1 MFSRSMSVLRKM
13 SSVLLL
19 CLFCVS
25 SYGADKKI
33 GIIVFD
39 GVLTS
44 DITAPAE
51 VFGIASKKS
60 WFSSYEVILINVG
73 SEDFIS
79 TEEGLGIKVD
89 AYLSDFPKVDV
100 LLIPSAYDMAPLL
113 RNKKLLQYI
122 TSVRDAGNWLASNCS
137 GAFVLAESGVL
148 NGKSATTWYGGESGF
163 QRAYP
168 KVKVQHDTNY
178 VIDDK
183 IISSN
188 GSLVSYQAALILL
201 EQLAGPSK
209 VQEVK
214 DTLQLQRLLSI

>member
-1 MFSRSMSVLRKM
+1 MFSRSARFLKTISMA
-13 SSVLLL
+13 LLL
-19 CLFCVS
+19 CLFCVG

-51 VFGIASKKS
+51 VFGIASKQS

-89 AYLSDFPKVDV
+89 AYLSDLPQVDV
-100 LLIPSAYDMAPLL
+100 LLVPSAYDMAALL
-113 RNKKLLQYI
+113 GNKELLQYI
-122 TSVRDAGNWLASNCS
+122 VSVRNAGKWLASNCS

-148 NGKSATTWYGGESGF
+148 DGKSATTWYGGESSF

-168 KVKVQHDTNY
+168 KVKVQHNANY

-188 GSLVSYQAALILL
+188 GSLVSYQAALVLL

-209 VQEVK
+209 AKEVK
-214 DTLQLQRLLSI
+214 DTLQLGRLLNF

>member
-1 MFSRSMSVLRKM
+1 MSIRLGSILKAI
-13 SSVLLL
+13 STALLL
-19 CLFCVS
+19 CVLCVN

-73 SEDFIS
+73 SEGFIS

-89 AYLSDFPKVDV
+89 AYLSDLPEVDV
-100 LLIPSAYDMAPLL
+100 LLVPSAYDMAPLL
-113 RNKKLLQYI
+113 SNKQLLQYI
-122 TSVRDAGNWLASNCS
+122 SAVRNAGKWLASNCS

-148 NGKSATTWYGGESGF
+148 DGKSATTWYGGESDF

-168 KVKVQHDTNY
+168 KVKVQHNTNY

-188 GSLVSYQAALILL
+188 GSLVSYQAALVLL

-209 VQEVK
+209 AQEVK
-214 DTLQLQRLLSI
+214 DTLQMTRLLNF